1 MRKFPA
7 PIHNLVAAFSTLPGV
22 GPKTALRY
30 VFALLR
36 QPKSEV
42 EYFAKSLLTIINQI
56 TVCSLCRTYTEGE
69 RCDICADPRRRRDA
83 LCVVAEPR
91 DIATIEATGVY
102 HGRYFVLGGLLNPV
116 EGVTPDVLATGELLR
131 RLESEP
137 AIAEII
143 LAFSPNIHG
152 ETTTLY
158 LAKLIRKIDRKT
170 TRLARGLPL
179 GAELEFADEVT
190 LGESLTGR
198 REI

>member
-42 EYFAKSLLTIINQI
+42 EHFARAVAALTREI
-56 TVCSLCRTYTEGE
+56 TVCKLCKTYSESE
-69 RCDICADPRRRRDA
+69 LCEICRDQRRATDV

-91 DIATIEATGVY
+91 DISTIEATDAY
-102 HGRYFVLGGLLNPV
+102 RGRYFVLGGALNPV
-116 EGVTPDVLATGELLR
+116 EGVTPDVLNIRELQE
-131 RLESEP
+131 RLEAEP
-137 AIAEII
+137 IIREVI
-143 LAFSPNIHG
+143 LAFSPNVHG
-152 ETTTLY
+152 ETTMLY
-158 LAKLIRKIDRKT
+158 LAKLLKNLNRKT

-179 GAELEFADEVT
+179 GADLEFADEIT
-190 LGESLTGR
+190 LGESLSGR
-198 REI
+198 REV

>member
-36 QPKSEV
+36 LPKSDV
-42 EYFAKSLLTIINQI
+42 EHFARSLMALTSGI
-56 TVCSLCRTYTEGE
+56 TVCRLCKTYSETELCE
-69 RCDICADPRRRRDA
+69 ICRDSRRATDV

-91 DIATIEATGVY
+91 DISTIEATGGY
-102 HGRYFVLGGLLNPV
+102 HGRYFVLGGSLNPV
-116 EGVTPDVLATGELLR
+116 EGVTPDVLNIRALFE

-137 AIAEII
+137 NIGEVI
-143 LAFSPNIHG
+143 LAFSPNVHG
-152 ETTTLY
+152 ETTVLY
-158 LAKLIRKIDRKT
+158 LSKAIKKLNRKT

-179 GAELEFADEVT
+179 GADLEFADEVT
-190 LGESLTGR
+190 LGESLSGR
-198 REI
+198 REV

>member
-36 QPKSEV
+36 QSQGDV
-42 EYFAKSLLTIINQI
+42 EYFSRSLMALTRDI
-56 TVCSLCRTYTEGE
+56 TVCALCKTYSESE
-69 RCDICADPRRRRDA
+69 LCEICRDPRRVTDA

-91 DIATIEATGVY
+91 DISTLEATGAY
-102 HGRYFVLGGLLNPV
+102 HGRYFVLGGALNPV
-116 EGVTPDVLATGELLR
+116 EGVTPDVLNIRKLME

-137 AIAEII
+137 NLGEVI
-143 LAFSPNIHG
+143 LAFSPNVHG
-152 ETTTLY
+152 ETTMLY
-158 LAKLIRKIDRKT
+158 LSRLIRKLNRKT

-179 GAELEFADEVT
+179 GADLEFADEIT
-190 LGESLTGR
+190 LGESLSGR
-198 REI
+198 REV